1 MNFYP
6 EEEARALVIK
16 AGLELQKK
24 QLVSRTW
31 GNVSARIS
39 CSRFVITPSGRA
51 YDDLR
56 PEDLVV
62 VNIEDCTYDGEIKP
76 SSEKKI
82 HAAAYALREDISFII
97 HTHQFYA
104 SAVGAEGEDL
114 PFAPCAGYGLP
125 GTGKLRKRVAEAISE
140 NPAAN
145 AFLMKRHGALC
156 LGKSYEDA
164 FRIAEELEE
173 KCREVFE
180 NRVGP
185 WRPERKKPDFAADFL
200 KLDYPFSAGSS
211 ELCSE
216 VFSRRF
222 SVSGKT
228 LSPYL
233 DDFAQI
239 VGRNARCCPPSKLAL
254 RWALYERNAALVKNI
269 GAFCVAATA
278 DDLEAV
284 AQITEKNCAAAL
296 YVKNAQPL
304 SQADALLQRTVYLKK
319 YSRQK

>member
-62 VNIEDCTYDGEIKP
+62 VNIEDCSYDGEIKP

-164 FRIAEELEE
+164 FRIAEETADGGSLR
-173 KCREVFE
+173 KIEVLDEVLGDAGFL
-180 NRVGP
+180 
-185 WRPERKKPDFAADFL
+185 AD
-200 KLDYPFSAGSS
+200 G
-211 ELCSE
+211 ELCHVGIGE
-216 VFSRRF
+216 
-222 SVSGKT
+222 GEA
-228 LSPYL
+228 L
-233 DDFAQI
+233 DVVH
-239 VGRNARCCPPSKLAL
+239 VGV
-254 RWALYERNAALVKNI
+254 EHHLVD
-269 GAFCVAATA
+269 V
-278 DDLEAV
+278 
-284 AQITEKNCAAAL
+284 
-296 YVKNAQPL
+296 
-304 SQADALLQRTVYLKK
+304 
-319 YSRQK
+319 